1 MLPLQWMTDA
11 GGESTGRGSPLCS
24 GSSGTTDVGG
34 ESVGRGSPL
43 CSGSSGT
50 TDVGGESMG
59 RGSGRSTRH
68 LRQPQDGLLS
78 GVVIGWDGG
87 ATEMVI
93 LHSQERHPQQNAAT
107 PM

>member
-1 MLPLQWMTDA
+1 MWRQHFMLPLQWMTDA
-11 GGESTGRGSPLCS
+11 GGESAGRGSSLCS

-59 RGSGRSTRH
+59 HGSGRSTRH

-78 GVVIGWDGG
+78 GVVIGWEWWGD
-87 ATEMVI
+87 
-93 LHSQERHPQQNAAT
+93 
-107 PM
+107 